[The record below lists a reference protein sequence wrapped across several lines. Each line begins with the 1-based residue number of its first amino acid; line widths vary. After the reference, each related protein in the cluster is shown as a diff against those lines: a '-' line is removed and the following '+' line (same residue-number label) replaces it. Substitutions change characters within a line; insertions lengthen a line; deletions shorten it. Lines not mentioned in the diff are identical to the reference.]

1 MSHYKDI
8 PMSQR
13 IEKIGELLAKGVYF
27 CLEEQKQKKEI
38 EKPLNFCDNINY
50 SNKGDTSAAGSG
62 VSKTD
67 NQLD

>member
-13 IEKIGELLAKGVYF
+13 IEKIGELLAKGVY
-27 CLEEQKQKKEI
+27 LYLKEQKKEI
-38 EKPLNFCDNINY
+38 EKSPDSCDNNNCLE
-50 SNKGDTSAAGSG
+50 SSDPSVAGSG